1 MESTKV
7 SDKSKL
13 NSTAGLLGLSEID
26 SKDDQEAEMTDEG
39 ASLNDTPKE
48 FKFTLLTEHP
58 TTPRD
63 ETQKVTSVGSMRKK
77 VIFESLHHF

>member
-13 NSTAGLLGLSEID
+13 NSTAGLLGLSEIE

-48 FKFTLLTEHP
+48 FNLTEHP
-58 TTPRD
+58 TTPLD

-77 VIFESLHHF
+77 VNFEYLYIF